1 MLEAIF
7 KILILRFV
15 MDFLLVESGEKA
27 VQDLKDMYGNGTS
40 ADVDVYPVKDLDTE
54 EMADSY
60 DVVLSRFFLGEGRMG
75 PDILDRFEAETKA
88 IYSSW
93 REEKRENPVLS
104 RGLQKYPLVPEPG
117 REDLEEFVEE
127 YLE

>member
-1 MLEAIF
+1 VLEAIF

-15 MDFLLVESGEKA
+15 MDYLLVESGEKP
-27 VQDLKDMYGNGTS
+27 VQDLEDMYGNGTS
-40 ADVDVYPVKDLDTE
+40 ADVDIYSVSDLNTE
-54 EMADSY
+54 EIADNY

-88 IYSSW
+88 LYSPW